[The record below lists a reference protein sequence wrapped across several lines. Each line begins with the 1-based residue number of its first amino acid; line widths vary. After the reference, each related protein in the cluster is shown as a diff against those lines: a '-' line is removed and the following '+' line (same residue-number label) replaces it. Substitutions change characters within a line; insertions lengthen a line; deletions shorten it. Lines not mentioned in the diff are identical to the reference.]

1 MEWWQDVDGRGTTM
15 DQWMTETIAPL
26 LLVLGQLDICLDHPP
41 VPAGE
46 EVRSRADEMR
56 LSLDAVVATYILPE
70 NIFWWTLDSDG
81 DYEEILIREI
91 RNDQSAQWCYWND
104 EVYARY
110 DSSGK
115 LVGTVSDHDYGEVPI
130 IRVFDRRRPR
140 SRNVGLPRYEM
151 VAEMQ
156 REYYNRDSELILSDT
171 TQAHPLLQGPED
183 FVQPDGT
190 IPMGPNWL
198 LPKKKNMAGATAVYE
213 GFEVIEFPKG
223 GADSIR
229 MNLDRLRDGVDRL
242 AGLTKPAGAA
252 GTQGQTVS
260 QSGISKQLDADV
272 GHDLLGN
279 ISKTLQRAEQAI
291 AKLFWFV
298 EGNPGDPQEDMAA
311 KTKIQYA
318 TEFNLQSAQDIG
330 SLANRY
336 QEIIGSGGKSPLVEG
351 KLIERFVRQAI
362 SGLDDAEYAA
372 MTQEIQAI
380 LAQGQEMEQA
390 TITANRKA
398 LGIRGTAEL
407 ESRGSCPTD
416 GAAHRSPGGTSC
428 QEIAGER
435 SACVAHHWQVRCR
448 RSDPLSDLAGGL
460 DAGCG
465 AGRGAHR
472 GLAHGRGRR
481 RRLRGQ
487 SGPVGVHAHGHPD
500 QRDSAWRLQD
510 QCQGHARH
518 GDR

>member
-1 MEWWQDVDGRGTTM
+1 M
-15 DQWMTETIAPL
+15 
-26 LLVLGQLDICLDHPP
+26 
-41 VPAGE
+41 
-46 EVRSRADEMR
+46 
-56 LSLDAVVATYILPE
+56 
-70 NIFWWTLDSDG
+70 
-81 DYEEILIREI
+81 
-91 RNDQSAQWCYWND
+91 
-104 EVYARY
+104 
-110 DSSGK
+110 
-115 LVGTVSDHDYGEVPI
+115 PI
-130 IRVFDRRRPR
+130 IRVFDRHRPR

-291 AKLFWFV
+291 ARLFWFV

-311 KTKIQYA
+311 RTKIQYA

-362 SGLDDAEYAA
+362 SGLDDSEYAA
-372 MTQEIQAI
+372 MAAGDPGDPGAGSGNGAGDDYRES
-380 LAQGQEMEQA
+380 QGA
-390 TITANRKA
+390 
-398 LGIRGTAEL
+398 GIRGAAEL
-407 ESRGSCPTD
+407 ESRGHARLMVRLTVAQ
-416 GAAHRSPGGTSC
+416 AALAC

-435 SACVAHHWQVRCR
+435 PACVAHHWQVRCR